1 MKIQAVLISSF
12 IIGALS
18 GCTTSDQRIINGLI
32 ESASCSQAL
41 SFARQNFSG
50 LNFYFNVARVENECR
65 NNRNK
70 SIQLLEL
77 TAKYGHKDS
86 IEYLE
91 SLGLPI
97 PQLNPTPIPIVVVN
111 VPSIPINVVKP
122 NSAEPAKNT
131 STQSYNGP
139 KAYLTDTQPIIGGAL
154 CSYSDGS
161 VVRKTGDSYCP
172 RSI

>member
-12 IIGALS
+12 VLSVLS
-18 GCTTSDQRIINGLI
+18 GCTTSDQRAINELI
-32 ESASCSQAL
+32 GSASCSQAL

-50 LNFYFNVARVENECR
+50 LNFYFNVARIENECR
-65 NNRNK
+65 SNKNK
-70 SIQLLEL
+70 SVQLLEL
-77 TAKYGHKDS
+77 TAKYGHKAS
-86 IEYLE
+86 IEYLD

-97 PQLNPTPIPIVVVN
+97 PQLNPAPIPRVVVN
-111 VPSIPINVVKP
+111 VPSIPINVVRP
-122 NSAEPAKNT
+122 NTAEPAQNT
-131 STQSYNGP
+131 PTRSYNGA
-139 KAYLTDTQPIIGGAL
+139 KAYLTDTQPIVGGAL